1 MHPTADPGLCAPDLS
16 PMRNADPQHQAA
28 AGCRPAEPCRAPPH
42 PPTPPLH
49 SCTSQHSPFPTLQ
62 FAHLPGKGRA
72 VQGAGCCVLLAS
84 CGLAGSHTCGSG
96 DSDRGD
102 FSHGASGLGVLRFPK
117 GQGIL
122 LVVSLV
128 RALTVCVYPGTSP
141 ACSASSG
148 VWEIAMLWFASSR
161 VSSFPFPRQEGL
173 MELGGLIWHHHFSTW
188 AL

>member
-1 MHPTADPGLCAPDLS
+1 
-16 PMRNADPQHQAA
+16 MRNADPQHQAA

-42 PPTPPLH
+42 PQPPVTFMH
-49 SCTSQHSPFPTLQ
+49 IPAQPFPHTSVCPSARQGQGSARRRLLC
-62 FAHLPGKGRA
+62 APG
-72 VQGAGCCVLLAS
+72 QLWPCWEPHDC
-84 CGLAGSHTCGSG
+84 CGSG
-96 DSDRGD
+96 DSERGD

-128 RALTVCVYPGTSP
+128 RALAVCVYPGTSP

-161 VSSFPFPRQEGL
+161 VSSFPFPRQEGV

>member
-1 MHPTADPGLCAPDLS
+1 MQTLSTRLQLGADLLS
-16 PMRNADPQHQAA
+16 L
-28 AGCRPAEPCRAPPH
+28 AEPPP
-42 PPTPPLH
+42 PPNPPLH

-96 DSDRGD
+96 DSERGD

-128 RALTVCVYPGTSP
+128 RALAVCVYPGTSP

-173 MELGGLIWHHHFSTW
+173 MELGGLTWHHHFSTW